1 LLFPPG
7 KVLSALSSRVT
18 SRKSAR
24 LRGRAM
30 LQPLSVPLQNGVRF
44 FRHPLPATPS
54 ASLAGAP
61 AQRRTAGR
69 DDGFTIFRC
78 NDTDDLVPACHT
90 GSLECPCAPC
100 VRGSNRL
107 HCRFW
112 LEPFSIFGSLGMTV
126 PEAVHLRWTCHPAC
140 PSDRLDAGSRG
151 SHFTATSSSHGW
163 SDVVSAAS
171 DRAVTSPASADRLL
185 RTEPQVLLMSIFIFI

>member
-1 LLFPPG
+1 MQS
-7 KVLSALSSRVT
+7 LSA
-18 SRKSAR
+18 
-24 LRGRAM
+24 
-30 LQPLSVPLQNGVRF
+30 PLQSGIRF
-44 FRHPLPATPS
+44 FRHPMPATPS

-69 DDGFTIFRC
+69 DDGFTIFGC
-78 NDTDDLVPACHT
+78 NDTDDLVPAYHT
-90 GSLECPCAPC
+90 GSLKCPCAPC
-100 VRGSNRL
+100 VRRSNRL

-126 PEAVHLRWTCHPAC
+126 PGAVHFRWTCHPAC
-140 PSDRLDAGSRG
+140 HSDRLDAGSRG
-151 SHFTATSSSHGW
+151 GHFTATSSSQGW

-171 DRAVTSPASADRLL
+171 DRTVTSPASANRLL